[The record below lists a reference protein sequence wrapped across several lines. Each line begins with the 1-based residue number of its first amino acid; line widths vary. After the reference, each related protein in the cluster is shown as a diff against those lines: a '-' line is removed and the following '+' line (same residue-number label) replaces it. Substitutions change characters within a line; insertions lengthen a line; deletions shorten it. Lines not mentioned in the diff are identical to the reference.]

1 MGGPFRLT
9 RRGINRQVPNKTPG
23 AYVVGSGLRR
33 NYAGAR
39 AIGRA
44 DTDLAATLHGQI
56 GLYDSFLFQAAG
68 SAEDAFRLECELYHR
83 LDRPDLKHP
92 IRPAGTDWR
101 CPVCGIAGDDD
112 DSPDTDAGRAG

>member
-9 RRGINRQVPNKTPG
+9 RRGLNRE
-23 AYVVGSGLRR
+23 VVLGSGLRR

-44 DTDLAATLHGQI
+44 DTDLAAILHGQI
-56 GLYDSFLFQAAG
+56 GLYDSFLIQAAG
-68 SAEDAFRLECELYHR
+68 SPEDAFWLECELYHR

-92 IRPAGTDWR
+92 VRPAGTDWR
-101 CPVCGIAGDDD
+101 CPVCGIPGDNDDPPDAGDMGA
-112 DSPDTDAGRAG
+112 AG